1 MPLSVLRS
9 PRPPP
14 RPQSQESFGV
24 KHYAPDE
31 KLDTSWLYW
40 RKMAAMPRDRE
51 WGERP
56 PVEPKNKNLLSPY
69 GTRVMEASSMS
80 AEARIAELK
89 LELPPAP
96 KPVAVYQ
103 PLVIAGHMAYVSGHG
118 PLKPDKSLILGR
130 VGADLDL
137 AAGKLAARQ
146 VGLAILATLRSEL
159 GSLDRVKR
167 LIKVLGM
174 VNSTPDFRDHPAVIN
189 GCSELFADV
198 WGREH
203 GIGARSAVGMGSLPG
218 NIAVEIEAIF
228 ELNP

>member
-1 MPLSVLRS
+1 
-9 PRPPP
+9 
-14 RPQSQESFGV
+14 
-24 KHYAPDE
+24 
-31 KLDTSWLYW
+31 
-40 RKMAAMPRDRE
+40 
-51 WGERP
+51 
-56 PVEPKNKNLLSPY
+56 
-69 GTRVMEASSMS
+69 MS

-96 KPVAVYQ
+96 KPVAVYK
-103 PLVIAGHMAYVSGHG
+103 PLVIAGNMAYVSGHG
-118 PLKPDKSLILGR
+118 PLRPDKSLILGR

-174 VNSTPDFRDHPAVIN
+174 VNSTPEFRDHPAVIN

>member
-1 MPLSVLRS
+1 
-9 PRPPP
+9 
-14 RPQSQESFGV
+14 
-24 KHYAPDE
+24 
-31 KLDTSWLYW
+31 
-40 RKMAAMPRDRE
+40 
-51 WGERP
+51 
-56 PVEPKNKNLLSPY
+56 
-69 GTRVMEASSMS
+69 MS
-80 AEARIAELK
+80 AEARLLELK

-96 KPVAVYQ
+96 KPIAVYR
-103 PLVIAGHMAYVSGHG
+103 PLVVAGNLAYVSGHG
-118 PLKPDKSLILGR
+118 PLKPDKTLMLGR
-130 VGADLDL
+130 LGADLDL

-174 VNSTPDFRDHPAVIN
+174 VNCTPDFRDHPAVIN

-198 WGREH
+198 FGKEN

-228 ELNP
+228 ELV